1 MATDLRIHV
10 ETSARTAAQITA
22 RTRLIYDTVL
32 QESPSL
38 DRGNFTTIHP
48 ADLTRL
54 FDLYDAGFFK
64 AQLRATLGRTPV
76 RFRLSRR
83 MTTSAGQTARSRPQ
97 IVAAVGGTKSACRRP
112 SCFNASR
119 ATTTVRSRSRA
130 SCATTAWKPY
140 NASWNTN

>member
-83 MTTSAGQTARSRPQ
+83 MTTSP
-97 IVAAVGGTKSACRRP
+97 
-112 SCFNASR
+112 
-119 ATTTVRSRSRA
+119 VRSHLPS
-130 SCATTAWKPY
+130 TTCSLARTVWQVGHQLTG
-140 NASWNTN
+140 AEAR

>member
-54 FDLYDAGFFK
+54 FDLYDAGFLGLSGFPN
-64 AQLRATLGRTPV
+64 AILGPFGVLRG
-76 RFRLSRR
+76 
-83 MTTSAGQTARSRPQ
+83 
-97 IVAAVGGTKSACRRP
+97 
-112 SCFNASR
+112 
-119 ATTTVRSRSRA
+119 
-130 SCATTAWKPY
+130 
-140 NASWNTN
+140 